1 VTARV
6 NVTLFATLV
15 EPSIASSSVTV
26 RLPFKDPV
34 RARIRNWRNNALIR
48 VAFASA
54 VNTITNDDPDPPENV
69 ANAVVIGPA
78 DEVTVCEIVPPAT
91 VIPFAVP
98 STVNA

>member
-1 VTARV
+1 MTARV

-26 RLPFKDPV
+26 RLPLLDPV
-34 RARIRNWRNNALIR
+34 RARMRNCRNNALIR

-54 VNTITNDDPDPPENV
+54 LNTITNEDPDPPENV
-69 ANAVVIGPA
+69 ANAVP
-78 DEVTVCEIVPPAT
+78 ECEIVEPAT
-91 VIPFAVP
+91 VILFEVP